1 MIGQDP
7 EVAAS
12 LLRQGKLV
20 AIPTETVYGLAA
32 NALDPFA
39 VSKIFAAKKRP
50 EFNPLIVHLSS
61 GDEPLRYVRSLS
73 PKAGLL
79 IERFWPGP
87 LSLLFHKED
96 NIPDIVTAGMDSVV
110 LRMPSHRQTQTLL
123 HLLDFPL
130 AAPSANM
137 FKQISPTTAQ
147 HVELGL
153 GDKVEYI
160 LDGGPSTVGIE
171 STIVDCRTDDPI
183 LLRHGG
189 ISKEEIEE
197 CIGPVKEH
205 LKQNSNPM
213 APGQMDQHYSPS
225 KPLFLVQDIQ
235 KVLNDDNY
243 NSSIIAWGD
252 LSGVDA
258 KYVYNLSESRND
270 IEAASNLFKMMH
282 LADSDRTERI
292 YAEILPERGL
302 GRAINDRL
310 RRAST

>member
-1 MIGQDP
+1 MIGKDP

-50 EFNPLIVHLSS
+50 EFNPLIVHLSNA
-61 GDEPLRYVRSLS
+61 DEPLRYVKSLS

-79 IERFWPGP
+79 IEKFWPGP
-87 LSLLFHKED
+87 LSLLFHKDD

-110 LRMPSHRQTQTLL
+110 LRMPSHPVTQTLL

-147 HVELGL
+147 HVEDGL
-153 GDKVEYI
+153 GDKVDYI
-160 LDGGPSTVGIE
+160 LDGGASSVGIE
-171 STIVDCRTDDPI
+171 STIIDCRTDEPV

-189 ISKEEIEE
+189 ISKEEIEA

-205 LKQNSNPM
+205 IRQNSNPS
-213 APGQMDQHYSPS
+213 APGQMDQHYSPR
-225 KPLFLVQDIQ
+225 KPLKLVED
-235 KVLNDDNY
+235 VTAELGPDRY
-243 NSSIIAWGD
+243 NSSVIAWGE
-252 LSGVDA
+252 LSGIEA
-258 KYVYNLSESRND
+258 KFVYNLSESKND
-270 IEAASNLFKMMH
+270 IEAASNLFRLMH
-282 LADSDRTERI
+282 MADADRSERI
-292 YAEILPERGL
+292 FVQALPERGL

-310 RRAST
+310 RRASH